1 MNKGL
6 PNNIDAEKALIGSM
20 FWSKASLQKGCEEV
34 ETDFFYLDSNAKIF
48 EVIRELYN
56 RHDPVDAN
64 TVTTELVAKNILNQ
78 IGGVEYL
85 SEVINSVQTGANIE
99 YYINSVSEKYTLRRL
114 IEAATK
120 IEKHANESEPDV
132 SSLVE
137 LAEKEILNVG
147 KTRRTSEFRKI
158 QDVLAKTQEDIE
170 MLVKNKGKITGLTY
184 GLKDLDNVTEGLH
197 PSQLIIIAARPAVG
211 KTAFALNIATSAA
224 KATKKNV
231 AIFSL
236 EMPAE
241 QLVLRMISSLGQ
253 VDNKKLQTGRLE
265 SEDYRRI
272 NEAMSQLADTNI
284 YFHDGT
290 ATTASEIQAKCRRL
304 STQGEGLGLVV
315 IDYLQ
320 LIDSSGKYQGAR
332 QQEISEISRKL
343 KTMALDL
350 NVPVIALSQLSRSV
364 EKREDKKPVLSD
376 LRESGAIEQDADIVA
391 ALHAPETDVPQ
402 TDDSIPSPIQL
413 ILLKH
418 RNGPTATIDML
429 FKKKTSTFLSLKRDG
444 GPNEN

>member
-78 IGGVEYL
+78 VGGVEYL